1 MGRDGGAR
9 VSVRAQMARSGALAL
24 KDSKVSRGS
33 CFLGG
38 AGTGGWTRI
47 SPVPLRCARICGLLW
62 LGGVGLS
69 EMRSHLRVAGC
80 GMAWSGAG
88 TGRCGRISS
97 ALRRYVFVCGF
108 LSLHLSGIPDLR
120 AYLRVAVCGGL
131 CRWYGSRRLDAYL
144 AGAVEMR
151 AYSRVAAV
159 GRRRLAGD
167 AFPSS
172 GCRAWSGAGTG
183 RCVRIS
189 SALRRYAPI
198 CRFLR
203 LRPFGIPDLRVYLR
217 DPVLSALSPALAKRP
232 LPGHRPWHRANPNTR
247 HHTSPVA

>member
-1 MGRDGGAR
+1 MGRGFL
-9 VSVRAQMARSGALAL
+9 VRAQMARSGALAL

-69 EMRSHLRVAGC
+69 EMRSHPRVAGRGVVREPADAC
-80 GMAWSGAG
+80 VSRPRCAG
-88 TGRCGRISS
+88 TCSS
-97 ALRRYVFVCGF
+97 AGSCRCICPASRTCAPICG
-108 LSLHLSGIPDLR
+108 LPCVVDR
-120 AYLRVAVCGGL
+120 A
-131 CRWYGSRRLDAYL
+131 
-144 AGAVEMR
+144 
-151 AYSRVAAV
+151 AA
-159 GRRRLAGD
+159 
-167 AFPSS
+167 
-172 GCRAWSGAGTG
+172 AGTG